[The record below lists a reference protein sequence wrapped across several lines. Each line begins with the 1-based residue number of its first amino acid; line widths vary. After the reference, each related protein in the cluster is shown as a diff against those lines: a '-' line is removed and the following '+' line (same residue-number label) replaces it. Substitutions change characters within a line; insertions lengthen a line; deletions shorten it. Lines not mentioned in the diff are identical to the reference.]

1 MYLHIGGDV
10 IVPFRDVIGIFDHVT
25 SDAAATRE
33 FLRASREEGF
43 TFSATDITNVKS
55 FVVANDRVYL
65 SPIAC
70 ATLRKRWVSL
80 ILSTEEL

>member
-10 IVPFRDVIGIFDHVT
+10 IVPFKDVVGIFDYVT

-33 FLRASREEGF
+33 FLKVSREEGF
-43 TFSATDITNVKS
+43 TFTASDVINIKS

-70 ATLRKRWVSL
+70 ATLRKRWALLL
-80 ILSTEEL
+80 ISTEEL

>member
-10 IVPFRDVIGIFDHVT
+10 IVPYRDVVGIFDYVT
-25 SDAAATRE
+25 SDATATRE
-33 FLRASREEGF
+33 FLQVSREEGF
-43 TFSATDITNVKS
+43 TFSATDITHVKS

-80 ILSTEEL
+80 ILSTEDL

>member
-10 IVPFRDVIGIFDHVT
+10 IIPFRDVVGIFDHVT

-33 FLRASREEGF
+33 FLKVSREEGF
-43 TFSATDITNVKS
+43 TFSATDITHVKS

-80 ILSTEEL
+80 AFSAEEM

>member
-1 MYLHIGGDV
+1 
-10 IVPFRDVIGIFDHVT
+10 VPFRDVVGVFDYVT

-33 FLRASREEGF
+33 FLQVSRDEGF
-43 TFSATDITNVKS
+43 IFSATDITQVKS

-70 ATLRKRWVSL
+70 VTLRKRWISL
-80 ILSTEEL
+80 ALSTEDMVK